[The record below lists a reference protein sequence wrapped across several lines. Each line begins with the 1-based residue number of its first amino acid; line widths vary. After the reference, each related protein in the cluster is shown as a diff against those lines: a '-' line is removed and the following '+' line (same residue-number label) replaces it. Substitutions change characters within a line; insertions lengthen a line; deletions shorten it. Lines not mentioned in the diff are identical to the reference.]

1 MCRAE
6 LTRAIARLEEGDF
19 TCVLTDGVQAFES
32 HARGVAPLL
41 AWIESGEVPSGC
53 VAADRVVGRAAA
65 FLYVHLQVTTVYAH
79 VMSRPAIEVFERYGI
94 AWRAGEQVEAIRNRA
109 GTGYCPM
116 ERAVW
121 DVQDADDVPD
131 LLRAALEKLKKS

>member
-1 MCRAE
+1 MHRDN
-6 LTRAIARLEEGDF
+6 LVRAIARLEEGNF
-19 TCVLTDGVQAFES
+19 TCVLTDGVHTFDS
-32 HARGVAPLL
+32 RARGVAPLL
-41 AWIESGEVPSGC
+41 AWIESGEVPNGC

-65 FLYVHLQVTTVYAH
+65 FLYVHLNVTAVYAH

-94 AWRAGEQVEAIRNRA
+94 AYSAGEQVEAIRNRT

-121 DVQDADDVPD
+121 NVSDAVGVPD
-131 LLRAALEKLKKS
+131 LLRDALKKLKEQ